1 MKIINNKLKSVFNNL
16 LKDYVEELKRN
27 YNATID
33 TKALDYLADKL
44 TIEAAKENN
53 PKLLTTVEKNI
64 TKIFMNGK
72 IIILSES
79 VDNGLYENCFNIST
93 ERDTNSKKQVLLV
106 QTDKYSYVL
115 SNNGLFKF
123 GKDNNV
129 YNYYTFKDNGEVDT
143 KVKVDHNTGLLISK
157 NEVWRFN
164 TEKERKQIESIYNIN
179 YQDKESFNK
188 LLNPRKISTN
198 LDITPKAYENVMY
211 ILSDKGKIRRHN
223 EDSVTAIS
231 HPKDNSIKLLAV
243 ADGMGGHGY
252 NNGKE
257 ASSYTIEELEKWF
270 NKLSYE
276 EISNSFSL
284 QFGLYKAIEKINK
297 DLWNRQEKIGT
308 TLTCAVVTHDK
319 TIVISIGNSRC
330 YIMKDTNL
338 KQVTDDD
345 TGLYERYK
353 KGKLTKDDLRF
364 HPYHKIIDEGLGLK
378 DKISSWKARPRVFDN
393 DKYDKLLLF
402 TDGVTDCLS
411 DEKIKLIAN
420 TSKKEEI
427 LEKIIDEAV
436 NVEQEEPKNIT
447 LPEDFI
453 VYPTPG
459 QDNTTGAILI
469 KR

>member
-79 VDNGLYENCFNIST
+79 VDNGLYEKCFNIST

-164 TEKERKQIESIYNIN
+164 TEKERKYLEDVYKIN
-179 YQDKESFNK
+179 YQDEESFNK
-188 LLNPRKISTN
+188 LINLRRISTN
-198 LDITPKAYENVMY
+198 LDITPKAYESVMY
-211 ILSDKGKIRRHN
+211 TLSDKGKIRRHN

-231 HPKDNSIKLLAV
+231 HPKDNSVKLLAV
-243 ADGMGGHGY
+243 ADGMSGY
-252 NNGKE
+252 GNGKE

-276 EISNSFSL
+276 EITNSFSL
-284 QFGLYKAIEKINK
+284 QFGLYKTIEKINK
-297 DLWNRQEKIGT
+297 NLWDRQEEIGT

-319 TIVISIGNSRC
+319 TIVISIGDSRC
-330 YIMKDTNL
+330 YIMKDTNI
-338 KQVTDDD
+338 KQITSDD
-345 TGLYERYK
+345 TKIYEDYINGIISK
-353 KGKLTKDDLRF
+353 NDLRF
-364 HPYHKIIDEGLGLK
+364 YQYNVLDESLGLHHK
-378 DKISSWKARPRVFDN
+378 LSSWKAKPKLFDN

-411 DEKIKLIAN
+411 DDKIKLIAN

-427 LEKIIDEAV
+427 LEKIINEAV
-436 NVEQEEPKNIT
+436 NVEQEIPKDLSIPKSSRT
-447 LPEDFI
+447 
-453 VYPTPG
+453 YPIPG
-459 QDNTTGAILI
+459 QDNATGAILI

>member
-1 MKIINNKLKSVFNNL
+1 METINNSYKNYLKGL
-16 LKDYVEELKRN
+16 LKEYVGELKRN
-27 YNATID
+27 YNTTID
-33 TKALDYLADKL
+33 TKALDYLAEKL
-44 TIEAAKENN
+44 TIEASKESN

-72 IIILSES
+72 LIISSES

-93 ERDTNSKKQVLLV
+93 KKDTEEKQVLLV
-106 QTDKYSYVL
+106 QTDEYSYIL
-115 SNNGLFKF
+115 SNNGLFKY
-123 GKDNNV
+123 GKDSNV
-129 YNYYTFKDNGEVDT
+129 YNYYTFKNNGEIER
-143 KVKVDHNTGLLISK
+143 KIKVDHNTGLLISK

-164 TEKERKQIESIYNIN
+164 TEKERKYLEDVYKIN
-179 YQDKESFNK
+179 YQDEESFNK
-188 LLNPRKISTN
+188 LINLRRISTN
-198 LDITPKAYENVMY
+198 LDITPKAYESVMY
-211 ILSDKGKIRRHN
+211 TLSDKGKIRRHN

-231 HPKDNSIKLLAV
+231 HPKDNSVKLLAV
-243 ADGMGGHGY
+243 ADGMSGY
-252 NNGKE
+252 GNGKE

-297 DLWNRQEKIGT
+297 DLYNRYGEIGT

-319 TIVISIGNSRC
+319 TIVISIGDSRC
-330 YIMKDTNL
+330 YIMKDTNIE
-338 KQVTDDD
+338 QITDDD
-345 TGLYERYK
+345 TKLYKSYK
-353 KGKLTKDDLRF
+353 EGRLTKDDLRV
-364 HPYHKIIDEGLGLK
+364 HPFRNIIEEGLGLSHK
-378 DKISSWKARPRVFDN
+378 VWKAKPRVFDN
-393 DKYDKLLLF
+393 NKYDKLLLF
-402 TDGVTDCLS
+402 TNGVTDCLS

-420 TSKKEEI
+420 TSKKEKI

-447 LPEDFI
+447 LPEDFR

-459 QDNTTGAILI
+459 KDNTTGAILI

>member
-1 MKIINNKLKSVFNNL
+1 METINNSYKNYLKGL
-16 LKDYVEELKRN
+16 LKEYVGELKRN
-27 YNATID
+27 YNTTID
-33 TKALDYLADKL
+33 TKALDYLAEKL
-44 TIEAAKENN
+44 TIEASKESN

-72 IIILSES
+72 LIISSES

-93 ERDTNSKKQVLLV
+93 KKDTEEKQVLLV
-106 QTDKYSYVL
+106 QTDEYSYIL
-115 SNNGLFKF
+115 SNNGLFKY
-123 GKDNNV
+123 GKDSNV
-129 YNYYTFKDNGEVDT
+129 YNYYTFKNNGEIER
-143 KVKVDHNTGLLISK
+143 KIKVDHNTGLLISK

-164 TEKERKQIESIYNIN
+164 TEKERKYLEDVYKIN
-179 YQDKESFNK
+179 YQDEESFNK
-188 LLNPRKISTN
+188 LINLRRISTN
-198 LDITPKAYENVMY
+198 LDITPKAYESVMY
-211 ILSDKGKIRRHN
+211 TLSDKGKIRRHN

-231 HPKDNSIKLLAV
+231 HPKDNSVKLLAV
-243 ADGMGGHGY
+243 ADGMSGY
-252 NNGKE
+252 GNGKE

-276 EISNSFSL
+276 EITNSFSL
-284 QFGLYKAIEKINK
+284 QFGLYKTIEKINK
-297 DLWNRQEKIGT
+297 NLWDRQEEIGT

-338 KQVTDDD
+338 KQITDDD
-345 TGLYERYK
+345 TKLYKSYK
-353 KGKLTKDDLRF
+353 EGRLTKDDLRV
-364 HPYHKIIDEGLGLK
+364 HPFRNIIEEGLGLSHK
-378 DKISSWKARPRVFDN
+378 VWKAKPRVFDN
-393 DKYDKLLLF
+393 NKYDKLLLF
-402 TDGVTDCLS
+402 TNGVTDCLS

-420 TSKKEEI
+420 TSKKEKI

-447 LPEDFI
+447 LPEDFR

-459 QDNTTGAILI
+459 KDNATGAILI

>member
-1 MKIINNKLKSVFNNL
+1 METINNSYRNYLKEL
-16 LKDYVEELKRN
+16 LKEYVGELKRN

-33 TKALDYLADKL
+33 TKALDYLAEKL
-44 TIEAAKENN
+44 TIEASKESN

-72 IIILSES
+72 LIISSES

-93 ERDTNSKKQVLLV
+93 KKDTEEKQVLLV
-106 QTDKYSYVL
+106 QTDEYSYIL
-115 SNNGLFKF
+115 SNNGLFKY
-123 GKDNNV
+123 GKDSNV
-129 YNYYTFKDNGEVDT
+129 YNYYTFKNNGEIER
-143 KVKVDHNTGLLISK
+143 KIKVDHNTGLLISK

-164 TEKERKQIESIYNIN
+164 TEKERKYLEDVYKIN
-179 YQDKESFNK
+179 YQDEESFNK
-188 LLNPRKISTN
+188 LINLRRISTN
-198 LDITPKAYENVMY
+198 LDITPKAYESVMY
-211 ILSDKGKIRRHN
+211 TLSDKGKIRRHN

-231 HPKDNSIKLLAV
+231 HPKDNSVKLLAV
-243 ADGMGGHGY
+243 ADGMSGY
-252 NNGKE
+252 GNGKE

-276 EISNSFSL
+276 EITNSFSL
-284 QFGLYKAIEKINK
+284 QFGLYKTIEKINK
-297 DLWNRQEKIGT
+297 NLWDRQEEIGT

-338 KQVTDDD
+338 KQITDDD
-345 TGLYERYK
+345 TKLYKSYK
-353 KGKLTKDDLRF
+353 EGRLTKDDLRV
-364 HPYHKIIDEGLGLK
+364 HPFRNIIEEGLGLSHK
-378 DKISSWKARPRVFDN
+378 VWKAKPRVFDN
-393 DKYDKLLLF
+393 NKYDKLLLF

-420 TSKKEEI
+420 TSKKEKI

-447 LPEDFI
+447 LPEDFR

-459 QDNTTGAILI
+459 KDNTTGAILI

>member
-1 MKIINNKLKSVFNNL
+1 METINNSYKNYLKGL
-16 LKDYVEELKRN
+16 LKEYVGELKRN
-27 YNATID
+27 YNTTID
-33 TKALDYLADKL
+33 TKALDYLAEKL
-44 TIEAAKENN
+44 TIEASKESN

-72 IIILSES
+72 LIISSES

-93 ERDTNSKKQVLLV
+93 KKDTEEKQVLLV
-106 QTDKYSYVL
+106 QTDEYSYIL
-115 SNNGLFKF
+115 SNNGLFKY
-123 GKDNNV
+123 GKDSNV
-129 YNYYTFKDNGEVDT
+129 YNYYTFKNNGEIER
-143 KVKVDHNTGLLISK
+143 KIKVDHNTGLLISK

-164 TEKERKQIESIYNIN
+164 TEKERKYLEDVYKIN
-179 YQDKESFNK
+179 YQDEESFNK
-188 LLNPRKISTN
+188 LINLRRISTN
-198 LDITPKAYENVMY
+198 LDITPKAYESVMY
-211 ILSDKGKIRRHN
+211 TLSDKGKIRRHN

-231 HPKDNSIKLLAV
+231 HPKDNSVKLLAV
-243 ADGMGGHGY
+243 ADGMSGY
-252 NNGKE
+252 GNGKE

-276 EISNSFSL
+276 EITNSFSL
-284 QFGLYKAIEKINK
+284 QFGLYKTIEKINK
-297 DLWNRQEKIGT
+297 NLWDRQEEIGT

-338 KQVTDDD
+338 KQITDDD
-345 TGLYERYK
+345 TKLYKSYK
-353 KGKLTKDDLRF
+353 EGRLTKDDLRV
-364 HPYHKIIDEGLGLK
+364 HPFRNIIEEGLGLSHK
-378 DKISSWKARPRVFDN
+378 LWKAKPRVFDN

-402 TDGVTDCLS
+402 TNGVTDCLS

-420 TSKKEEI
+420 TSKKEKI

-447 LPEDFI
+447 LPEDFR

-459 QDNTTGAILI
+459 KDNATGAILI

>member
-1 MKIINNKLKSVFNNL
+1 METINNSYKNYLKGL
-16 LKDYVEELKRN
+16 LKEYVGELKRN
-27 YNATID
+27 YNTTID

-44 TIEAAKENN
+44 TIEASKENN
-53 PKLLTTVEKNI
+53 PKLLTTIEKNI

-72 IIILSES
+72 LIISSES

-93 ERDTNSKKQVLLV
+93 KKDTEEKQVLLV
-106 QTDKYSYVL
+106 QTDEYSYIL
-115 SNNGLFKF
+115 SNNGLFKY
-123 GKDNNV
+123 GKDSNV
-129 YNYYTFKDNGEVDT
+129 YNYYTFKNNGEIER
-143 KVKVDHNTGLLISK
+143 KIKVDHNTGLLISK

-164 TEKERKQIESIYNIN
+164 TEKERKYLEDVYKIN

-188 LLNPRKISTN
+188 LINLRRISTN
-198 LDITPKAYENVMY
+198 LDITPKAYECVMY
-211 ILSDKGKIRRHN
+211 TLSDKGKIRRHN

-231 HPKDNSIKLLAV
+231 HPKDNSVKLLAV
-243 ADGMGGHGY
+243 ADGMSGY
-252 NNGKE
+252 GNGKE

-276 EISNSFSL
+276 EITNSFSL
-284 QFGLYKAIEKINK
+284 QFGLYKTIEKINK
-297 DLWNRQEKIGT
+297 NLWDRQEEIGT

-338 KQVTDDD
+338 KQITDDD
-345 TGLYERYK
+345 TKLYKSYK
-353 KGKLTKDDLRF
+353 EGRLTKDDLRV
-364 HPYHKIIDEGLGLK
+364 HPFRNIIEEGLGLSHK
-378 DKISSWKARPRVFDN
+378 VWKAKPRVFDN
-393 DKYDKLLLF
+393 NKYDKLLLF
-402 TDGVTDCLS
+402 TNGVTDCLS

-420 TSKKEEI
+420 TSKKEKI

-447 LPEDFI
+447 LPEDFR

-459 QDNTTGAILI
+459 KDNATGAILI

>member
-1 MKIINNKLKSVFNNL
+1 METINNSYKNYLTGL
-16 LKDYVEELKRN
+16 LKEYVGELKRN
-27 YNATID
+27 YNSTID
-33 TKALDYLADKL
+33 TKALDYLAEKL
-44 TIEAAKENN
+44 TIEVAKESN

-72 IIILSES
+72 LIISSES

-93 ERDTNSKKQVLLV
+93 KKDTEEKQVLLV
-106 QTDKYSYVL
+106 QTDEYSYIL
-115 SNNGLFKF
+115 SNNGLFKY
-123 GKDNNV
+123 GKDSNV
-129 YNYYTFKDNGEVDT
+129 YNYYTFKNNGEIER
-143 KVKVDHNTGLLISK
+143 KIKVDHNTGLLISK

-164 TEKERKQIESIYNIN
+164 TEKERKYLEDVYKIN
-179 YQDKESFNK
+179 YQDEESFNK
-188 LLNPRKISTN
+188 LINLRRISTN
-198 LDITPKAYENVMY
+198 LDITPKAYESVMY
-211 ILSDKGKIRRHN
+211 TLSDKGKIRRHN

-243 ADGMGGHGY
+243 ADGIVGY
-252 NNGKE
+252 GNGKE
-257 ASSYTIEELEKWF
+257 ASSYTIAELENWF

-276 EISNSFSL
+276 EITNSFSL
-284 QFGLYKAIEKINK
+284 QFQLYETIEKINK
-297 DLWNRQEKIGT
+297 NLWDRQEEIGT

-338 KQVTDDD
+338 KQITDDD
-345 TGLYERYK
+345 TKLYKSYKERR
-353 KGKLTKDDLRF
+353 LTKDDLRV
-364 HPYHKIIDEGLGLK
+364 HPFRNIIEEGLGLSHK
-378 DKISSWKARPRVFDN
+378 LWKAKPRVFDN

-402 TDGVTDCLS
+402 TNGVTDCLS
-411 DEKIKLIAN
+411 DERIKLIAN
-420 TSKKEEI
+420 TSKKEKI

-447 LPEDFI
+447 LPEDFR

-459 QDNTTGAILI
+459 KDNATGAILI

>member
-1 MKIINNKLKSVFNNL
+1 MVTINNSYKNYLKEL
-16 LKDYVEELKRN
+16 LKEYVGELKRN

-44 TIEAAKENN
+44 TIEASKESN

-72 IIILSES
+72 LIISSES

-93 ERDTNSKKQVLLV
+93 KKDTEEKQVLLV
-106 QTDKYSYVL
+106 QTDEYSYIL
-115 SNNGLFKF
+115 SNNGLFKY
-123 GKDNNV
+123 GKDSNV
-129 YNYYTFKDNGEVDT
+129 YNYYTFKNNGEIER
-143 KVKVDHNTGLLISK
+143 KIKVDHNTGLLISK

-164 TEKERKQIESIYNIN
+164 TEKERKYLEDVYKIN
-179 YQDKESFNK
+179 YQDEESFNK
-188 LLNPRKISTN
+188 LINLRRISTN
-198 LDITPKAYENVMY
+198 LDITPKAYESVMY
-211 ILSDKGKIRRHN
+211 TLSDKGKIRRHN

-231 HPKDNSIKLLAV
+231 HPKDNSVKLLAV
-243 ADGMGGHGY
+243 ADGMSGY
-252 NNGKE
+252 GNGKE

-276 EISNSFSL
+276 EITNSFSL
-284 QFGLYKAIEKINK
+284 QFGLYKTIEKINK
-297 DLWNRQEKIGT
+297 NLWDRQEEIGT

-319 TIVISIGNSRC
+319 TIVINIGNSRC

-338 KQVTDDD
+338 KQITDDD
-345 TGLYERYK
+345 TKLYKSYK
-353 KGKLTKDDLRF
+353 EGRLTKDDLRV
-364 HPYHKIIDEGLGLK
+364 HPFRNIIEEGLGLSHK
-378 DKISSWKARPRVFDN
+378 LWKAKPRVFDN

-402 TDGVTDCLS
+402 TNGVTDCLS
-411 DEKIKLIAN
+411 DERIKLIAN
-420 TSKKEEI
+420 TSKKEKI

-447 LPEDFI
+447 LPEDFR

-459 QDNTTGAILI
+459 KDNATGAILI

>member
-1 MKIINNKLKSVFNNL
+1 METINNSYKNYLTGL
-16 LKDYVEELKRN
+16 LKEYVGELKRN
-27 YNATID
+27 YNSTID
-33 TKALDYLADKL
+33 TKALDYLAEKL
-44 TIEAAKENN
+44 TIEVAKESN

-72 IIILSES
+72 IIISSES

-93 ERDTNSKKQVLLV
+93 KKDTEEKQVLLV
-106 QTDKYSYVL
+106 QTDEYSYIL
-115 SNNGLFKF
+115 SNNGLFKY
-123 GKDNNV
+123 GKDSNV
-129 YNYYTFKDNGEVDT
+129 YNYYTFKNNGEIER
-143 KVKVDHNTGLLISK
+143 KIKVDHNTGLLISK

-164 TEKERKQIESIYNIN
+164 TEKERKYLEDVYKIN
-179 YQDKESFNK
+179 YQDEESFNK
-188 LLNPRKISTN
+188 LINLRRISTN
-198 LDITPKAYENVMY
+198 LDITPKAYESVMY
-211 ILSDKGKIRRHN
+211 TLSDKGKIRRHN

-243 ADGMGGHGY
+243 ADGIVGY
-252 NNGKE
+252 GNGKE
-257 ASSYTIEELEKWF
+257 ASSYTIAELENWF

-276 EISNSFSL
+276 EITNSFSL
-284 QFGLYKAIEKINK
+284 QFQLYETIEKINK
-297 DLWNRQEKIGT
+297 NLWDRQEEIGT

-338 KQVTDDD
+338 KQITDDD
-345 TGLYERYK
+345 TKLYKSYKERR
-353 KGKLTKDDLRF
+353 LTKDDLRV
-364 HPYHKIIDEGLGLK
+364 HPFRNIIEEGLGLSHK
-378 DKISSWKARPRVFDN
+378 LWKAKPRVFDN

-402 TDGVTDCLS
+402 TNGVTDCLS
-411 DEKIKLIAN
+411 DERIKLIAN
-420 TSKKEEI
+420 TSKKEKI

-447 LPEDFI
+447 LPEDFR

-459 QDNTTGAILI
+459 KDNATGAILI

>member
-1 MKIINNKLKSVFNNL
+1 METINNSYRNYLKEL
-16 LKDYVEELKRN
+16 LKEYVGELKRN

-44 TIEAAKENN
+44 TIEASKESN

-72 IIILSES
+72 LIISSES

-93 ERDTNSKKQVLLV
+93 KKDTEEKQVLLV
-106 QTDKYSYVL
+106 QADEYSYIL
-115 SNNGLFKF
+115 SNNGLFKY
-123 GKDNNV
+123 GKDSNV
-129 YNYYTFKDNGEVDT
+129 YNYYTFKNNGEIER
-143 KVKVDHNTGLLISK
+143 KIKVDHNTGLLISK

-164 TEKERKQIESIYNIN
+164 TEKERKYLEDVYKIN
-179 YQDKESFNK
+179 YQDEESFNK
-188 LLNPRKISTN
+188 LINLRRISTN
-198 LDITPKAYENVMY
+198 LDITPKAYESVMY
-211 ILSDKGKIRRHN
+211 TLSDKGKIRRHN

-231 HPKDNSIKLLAV
+231 HPKDNSVKLLAV
-243 ADGMGGHGY
+243 ADGMSGY
-252 NNGKE
+252 GNGKE

-276 EISNSFSL
+276 EITNSFSL
-284 QFGLYKAIEKINK
+284 QFGLYKTIEKINK
-297 DLWNRQEKIGT
+297 NLWDRQEEIGT

-319 TIVISIGNSRC
+319 TIVISIGDSRC

-338 KQVTDDD
+338 KQITDDD
-345 TGLYERYK
+345 TKLYKSYK
-353 KGKLTKDDLRF
+353 EGRLTKDDLRV
-364 HPYHKIIDEGLGLK
+364 HPFRNIIEEGLGLSHK
-378 DKISSWKARPRVFDN
+378 LWKAKPRVFDN

-402 TDGVTDCLS
+402 TNGVTDCLS

-420 TSKKEEI
+420 TSKKEKI

-447 LPEDFI
+447 LPEDFR

-459 QDNTTGAILI
+459 KDNATGAILI

>member
-1 MKIINNKLKSVFNNL
+1 MKTINNSYRNFFKKLL
-16 LKDYVEELKRN
+16 EDYIEELKRN
-27 YNATID
+27 YNTTID

-44 TIEAAKENN
+44 IIEAAKESN
-53 PKLLTTVEKNI
+53 PKLLTTVENNI

-72 IIILSES
+72 LIISSES

-93 ERDTNSKKQVLLV
+93 KKDTEEKQVLLV
-106 QTDKYSYVL
+106 QTDEYSYIL
-115 SNNGLFKF
+115 SNNGLFKY
-123 GKDNNV
+123 GKDSNI
-129 YNYYTFKDNGEVDT
+129 YNYYTFKNNGEIER
-143 KVKVDHNTGLLISK
+143 KIKVDHNTGLLISK

-164 TEKERKQIESIYNIN
+164 TEKERKYLEDVYKIN
-179 YQDKESFNK
+179 YQDEESFNK
-188 LLNPRKISTN
+188 LINLRRISTN
-198 LDITPKAYENVMY
+198 LDITPKAYDSVMY
-211 ILSDKGKIRRHN
+211 TLSDKGKIRRHN

-231 HPKDNSIKLLAV
+231 HPKDNSVKLLAV
-243 ADGMGGHGY
+243 ADGMSGY
-252 NNGKE
+252 GNGKE

-276 EISNSFSL
+276 EITNSFSL
-284 QFGLYKAIEKINK
+284 QFGLYKTIEKINK
-297 DLWNRQEKIGT
+297 NLWDRQEEIGT

-319 TIVISIGNSRC
+319 TIVINIGNSRC

-338 KQVTDDD
+338 KQITDDD
-345 TGLYERYK
+345 TKLYKSYK
-353 KGKLTKDDLRF
+353 EGRLTKDDLRV
-364 HPYHKIIDEGLGLK
+364 HPFRNIIEEGLGLSHK
-378 DKISSWKARPRVFDN
+378 LWKAKPRVFDN

-402 TDGVTDCLS
+402 TNGVTDCLS

-420 TSKKEEI
+420 TSKKEKI

-447 LPEDFI
+447 LPEDFR

-459 QDNTTGAILI
+459 KDNATGAILI

>member
-1 MKIINNKLKSVFNNL
+1 METINNSCRNFFKKLL
-16 LKDYVEELKRN
+16 EDYIEELKRN
-27 YNATID
+27 YNTTID

-44 TIEAAKENN
+44 IIEASKENN
-53 PKLLTTVEKNI
+53 PKLSKATKGKEKKFI
-64 TKIFMNGK
+64 MNGK
-72 IIILSES
+72 TIISSES
-79 VDNGLYENCFNIST
+79 VDNGLYENCFNIT
-93 ERDTNSKKQVLLV
+93 TKRDTKSKKQVLLV
-106 QTDKYSYVL
+106 QTDEYNYIL

-123 GKDNNV
+123 GQDSTI
-129 YNYYTFKDNGEVDT
+129 YNYYTFNGNGEVES
-143 KVKVDHNTGLLISK
+143 KAKVDHNTGLLITK
-157 NEVWRFN
+157 NEIWRFN
-164 TEKERKQIESIYNIN
+164 TQKEREQIKLNTN
-179 YQDKESFNK
+179 TDYQNDELIKK

-198 LDITPKAYENVMY
+198 LDITPKAYDSVMY
-211 ILSDKGKIRRHN
+211 TLSDKGKIRKHN

-231 HPKDNSIKLLAV
+231 HPKDNSVKLLAV
-243 ADGMGGHGY
+243 ADGLGENGK
-252 NNGKE
+252 GKE
-257 ASSYTIEELEKWF
+257 ASGYTIEELEKWF

-276 EISNSFSL
+276 EVNNSFSL
-284 QFGLYKAIEKINK
+284 QFQLYKTIEKINK
-297 DLWNRQEKIGT
+297 DLRDRQEKIGT
-308 TLTCAVVTHDK
+308 TLTCAIVTHDK

-353 KGKLTKDDLRF
+353 EGKLTKDDLRV
-364 HPYHKIIDEGLGLK
+364 HPYHKVIDEGLGLK
-378 DKISSWKARPRVFDN
+378 DKISSWKAQARVFDN
-393 DKYDKLLLF
+393 DTYDKLLLF

-427 LEKIIDEAV
+427 LEEIIDEAV

-447 LPEDFI
+447 LPEDFR

-459 QDNTTGAILI
+459 KDNATGAILI

>member
-1 MKIINNKLKSVFNNL
+1 METINNSYKNYLKGL
-16 LKDYVEELKRN
+16 LKEYVGELKRN
-27 YNATID
+27 YNTTID
-33 TKALDYLADKL
+33 TKALDYLAEKL
-44 TIEAAKENN
+44 TIEASKESN

-72 IIILSES
+72 LIISSES

-93 ERDTNSKKQVLLV
+93 KKDTEEKQVLLV
-106 QTDKYSYVL
+106 QADEYSYIL
-115 SNNGLFKF
+115 SNNGLFKY
-123 GKDNNV
+123 GKDSNV
-129 YNYYTFKDNGEVDT
+129 YNYYTFKNNGEIER
-143 KVKVDHNTGLLISK
+143 KIKVDHNTGLLISK

-164 TEKERKQIESIYNIN
+164 TEKERKYLEDVYKIN
-179 YQDKESFNK
+179 YQDEESFNK
-188 LLNPRKISTN
+188 LINLRRISTN
-198 LDITPKAYENVMY
+198 LDITPKAYESVMY
-211 ILSDKGKIRRHN
+211 TLSDKGKIRRHN

-231 HPKDNSIKLLAV
+231 HPKDNSVKLLAV
-243 ADGMGGHGY
+243 ADGMSGY
-252 NNGKE
+252 GNGKE

-276 EISNSFSL
+276 EITNSFSL
-284 QFGLYKAIEKINK
+284 QFGLYKTIEKINK
-297 DLWNRQEKIGT
+297 NLWDRQEEIGT

-338 KQVTDDD
+338 KQITDDD
-345 TGLYERYK
+345 TKLYKSYK
-353 KGKLTKDDLRF
+353 EGRLTKDDLRV
-364 HPYHKIIDEGLGLK
+364 HPFRNIIEEGLGLSHK
-378 DKISSWKARPRVFDN
+378 VWKAKPRVFDN
-393 DKYDKLLLF
+393 NKYDKLLLF
-402 TDGVTDCLS
+402 TNGVTDCLS

-420 TSKKEEI
+420 TSKKEKI

-447 LPEDFI
+447 LPEDFR

-459 QDNTTGAILI
+459 KDNATGAILI